1 MNGLAPRDILR
12 SLAEAFIAT
21 FYQMVSRMSDT
32 QTSATWT
39 FDHWQCRHI
48 PLGYKAELRLTLKYT
63 GEGLTPPKRR
73 AEDAEERHT
82 CGDCGAELQI
92 VRPGKYQCVNP
103 KCPAAKGQRSIE
115 EQMADSYDGG

>member
-1 MNGLAPRDILR
+1 MNGLSPRSILR
-12 SLAEAFIAT
+12 PLAEGFIDT
-21 FYQMVSRMSDT
+21 FYSMVNRISDT
-32 QTSATWT
+32 QTSITYT
-39 FDHWQCRHI
+39 VTHWESKHI
-48 PLGYKAELRLTLKYT
+48 PLGYQAELKLTLKYT

-103 KCPAAKGQRSIE
+103 RCPAAGVRSIE
-115 EQMADSYDGG
+115 EQTAESYDGG